1 MDKFDINRKA
11 VLEAM
16 ENNCGEVIL
25 TPEASAVKTHML
37 DELLIKAVRKGATN
51 DAEADLLIEHFHNTI
66 DDAESYFGLEYSEDR
81 AEAMYSGEDFSIRN
95 E

>member
-11 VLEAM
+11 VIEAM

-25 TPEASAVKTHML
+25 TPEASAVKTNLL
-37 DELLIKAVRKGATN
+37 DEMILKAIRKGATT
-51 DAEADLLIEHFHNTI
+51 DAEADLLIEHFHYTI
-66 DDAESYFGLEYSEDR
+66 DDAESYFNNNGEGR
-81 AEAMYSGEDFSIRN
+81 AETMYGGEDFSIRN

>member
-1 MDKFDINRKA
+1 MDKYDINRKA
-11 VLEAM
+11 VIEAM

-37 DELLIKAVRKGATN
+37 DEMLIRAVRQGATT

-66 DDAESYFGLEYSEDR
+66 DDAESYFGLEYGEDR
-81 AEAMYSGEDFSIRN
+81 AETMYGADFSIRN